1 MWTACLLFFQVWVL
15 VGYVAAQGLTRLDR
29 RLQIGIWGM
38 LLIAALTVLP
48 VVPRMNVVDG
58 PPALSVLVALALGV
72 GLPALV
78 LAMVSPLTQ
87 SWMSRYTDAPYGL
100 FAWSNAGSLLALV
113 LFPFILEPLAPR
125 TVLIQAWGWGFG
137 GFAVLRHCPQQ
148 SCVHLGINV

>member
-15 VGYVAAQGLTRLDR
+15 VGYVAAQGLARLDG
-29 RLQIGIWGM
+29 RLQLGIWGM
-38 LLIAALTVLP
+38 LLIAALIALP

-58 PPALSVLVALALGV
+58 PPTLSVLVALALGV

-113 LFPFILEPLAPR
+113 LFPFMLEPLVTRA
-125 TVLIQAWGWGFG
+125 VLVQTWGWGLG
-137 GFAVLRHCPQQ
+137 GFVVLAF
-148 SCVHLGINV
+148 VLGFKTRDIRRN